1 MSQKPADNA
10 ANAPVKPANKRG
22 AARLAAVQA
31 LYQMEISGANVTE
44 IVAEYENSRLG
55 QEIDG
60 EHYLDADHGWFRSVV
75 SGVVSQQRKIDPEIH
90 AMLTPEWPLSRLH
103 TLLRSIL
110 RAAVYELI
118 NRKEVPARVI
128 ISEYVDVA
136 KAFFSDDEPG
146 MINGVLDRITR
157 KLRAEELPERAAGG
171 RAAGGTVPD
180 GKPG

>member
-1 MSQKPADNA
+1 MSQKQPDIA
-10 ANAPVKPANKRG
+10 AHATVKPANKRG

-31 LYQMEISGANVTE
+31 LYQMELSGASVTE

-60 EHYLDADHGWFRSVV
+60 ETYLDADHGWFRSVV
-75 SGVVSQQRKIDPEIH
+75 SGVVSQQRRIDPEIH
-90 AMLTPEWPLSRLH
+90 SMLTPDWPLARLH

-110 RAAVYELI
+110 RAAVYELV

-157 KLRAEELPERAAGG
+157 KLRAEELPARAAESRGTGG
-171 RAAGGTVPD
+171 AAPD
-180 GKPG
+180 GKPD